1 MYILSAVVFLC
12 PWTRESANPA
22 LTLVLSVTRTQVHQ
36 HNPSLKSTNLLLL
49 TECHIG
55 IQQHCKISTTHSTI
69 SEYVLHCNSSTC
81 QTSDFS
87 ADGVLLS
94 AYFVTFQLGFLT
106 TQNIR
111 ILKQLLMIRAEPLGF
126 GYKWGFLDTTKF
138 AISPEEYIFCR
149 STSQL

>member
-12 PWTRESANPA
+12 PWTRELANPA
-22 LTLVLSVTRTQVHQ
+22 LTPVLSVTRTQVHQ

-55 IQQHCKISTTHSTI
+55 IQHHCKMSTTHSTI

-94 AYFVTFQLGFLT
+94 AYFVKTFSTRFPHYTEHQNPQT
-106 TQNIR
+106 TADDQSRASWIR
-111 ILKQLLMIRAEPLGF
+111 IQVGL
-126 GYKWGFLDTTKF
+126 
-138 AISPEEYIFCR
+138 S
-149 STSQL
+149 